1 MRMFAALAAIS
12 ATGCVYANVTTP
24 LSYRAP
30 TAQEAKIEAGAADVE
45 GIACDHAVLGLI
57 AWGDAGYAAAV
68 ADARTRSG
76 AAELA
81 DIRSDTN
88 FLNILF
94 IYTKAC
100 TRVTAR
106 AVR

>member
-1 MRMFAALAAIS
+1 MRMLAVLAAVSS
-12 ATGCVYANVTTP
+12 AGCVFANVTTP
-24 LSYRAP
+24 LAYRAP
-30 TAQEAKIEAGAADVE
+30 TAQEANAESARDVE
-45 GIACDHAVLGLI
+45 GIACNQAILGLI

-76 AAELA
+76 AAQLA

-88 FLNILF
+88 FLNVLF

-106 AVR
+106 AVQ

>member
-1 MRMFAALAAIS
+1 MRTLAVLAAVFS
-12 ATGCVYANVTTP
+12 AGCVFANVTTP
-24 LSYRAP
+24 LAYRAP
-30 TAQEAKIEAGAADVE
+30 TAQEANAESARDVE
-45 GIACDHAVLGLI
+45 GTACNQAVLGLI

-76 AAELA
+76 GAELA

-88 FLNILF
+88 FFNVLF

>member
-1 MRMFAALAAIS
+1 MRMLAALAAVWS
-12 ATGCVYANVTTP
+12 AGCVFANVTTP

-30 TAQEAKIEAGAADVE
+30 TAQEANAESASDVE
-45 GIACDHAVLGLI
+45 GTACNHAVLGLV

-68 ADARTRSG
+68 ADARARSG
-76 AAELA
+76 AAQLA

-88 FLNILF
+88 FLNMLF
-94 IYTKAC
+94 IYTRAC